1 MHKHW
6 RRHTNTHQNRL
17 TRLMPGT
24 WYKHNSRNTSG
35 GDSEFSV
42 NMHALWLKHLNFP
55 LVPYHTVL
63 HSACSSNCLIGPIIV
78 TAISKKE
85 KKKKAVNN
93 SPIPWSWG
101 LFTFWRAER
110 RWTETQT
117 LVKARAEIESATLI
131 GCLMYNTA
139 TWSDQ
144 TQDICWR
151 KEFSFFCFVFVYLSR
166 YRPLCIHASL
176 KKTNKKTNEKTKTW
190 ESTSLYVARLRDTV
204 LFSFLSFFYF
214 LLFRC
219 CSLQSD
225 VGAEIGGKRQ
235 AVVLFFFF
243 FNLCF
248 RKCLN
253 KQYAAQSR
261 VCFSARQAFSLEAEQ
276 RKQRNE
282 GEGGEE

>member
-85 KKKKAVNN
+85 KKKEAVNN

-101 LFTFWRAER
+101 LFTFWGAER

-131 GCLMYNTA
+131 GCLMYNT
-139 TWSDQ
+139 TWQQHGDMIWPNSGHLLKKG
-144 TQDICWR
+144 IL
-151 KEFSFFCFVFVYLSR
+151 FFLFCFCLSVTVQTTVYT
-166 YRPLCIHASL
+166 CEFKKNKQ
-176 KKTNKKTNEKTKTW
+176 KKTMKKLKLGNP
-190 ESTSLYVARLRDTV
+190 LH
-204 LFSFLSFFYF
+204 
-214 LLFRC
+214 C
-219 CSLQSD
+219 M
-225 VGAEIGGKRQ
+225 
-235 AVVLFFFF
+235 
-243 FNLCF
+243 
-248 RKCLN
+248 
-253 KQYAAQSR
+253 
-261 VCFSARQAFSLEAEQ
+261 
-276 RKQRNE
+276 
-282 GEGGEE
+282 